1 MNSLILILISLLGYL
16 LSYRFYGRYLG
27 RRLFKL
33 SAEHLMPAHEFKD
46 GVDFVPARARIIFG
60 HHFTTI
66 AGLGPIVGPAIGIIW
81 GWLPAFLWVFLG
93 SIFMGAVHDFSTLVV
108 SARNKGRSI
117 GELTGDIISP
127 ATRYAFQFIM
137 QLLLFIVLAVF
148 AMIVASLFVNY
159 PEAVIP
165 VWAQIPVAVWLGW
178 KIRQGKNELIW
189 SIVAL
194 LLLYAFVLLGIRFP
208 VSLPWN
214 NELSVVVW
222 CVILFIYVFFASTIP
237 VQKLLQPR
245 DYINSHQLIVAM
257 LFLILGICV
266 AHPDF
271 AAPAINE
278 TAFQAGSDV
287 PDLAPVLFI
296 VIACGAISGF
306 HSLASS
312 GTTVKQ
318 INSELDT
325 LPVGYGA
332 MITESFLAVLVIV
345 AAGAG
350 LGMGL
355 DTEGGLLQGKDAYSH
370 HYASWS
376 SANGLSAKLD
386 AFIIGSANLFS
397 SLGLPVKYGSAFVVV
412 FIVSFANT
420 TLDSATRIQRI
431 SLQEIFTGRA
441 AFDRGLSSREI
452 LRRTTDGESESPEG
466 IDADDIAHYHHDQ
479 RANRN
484 HQQHAVNG
492 LGLYRQTVERE
503 IDGRR
508 ASLSRLCLC
517 NCNGIQVILLD
528 RKVYLDVAATLDADE
543 WFVAAPPDEES
554 FRQVDLSGCG
564 IEVQPAV
571 AVVHLEPGND
581 LGAALSSRQRE
592 SMHHARRNSCCG
604 KDHCHHVHESGIS
617 IGTGAQQLHV
627 RVRRGIVHASQ
638 QFRCKGRGVG

>member
-1 MNSLILILISLLGYL
+1 MNSLTLIIISLLAYL
-16 LSYRFYGRYLG
+16 LAYRLYGRFLG

-33 SAEHLMPAHEFKD
+33 SAGNRMPSHEFKD
-46 GVDFVPARARIIFG
+46 GIDYVPTKANIIFG

-81 GWLPAFLWVFLG
+81 GWLPAFLWVCLG

-117 GELTGDIISP
+117 GELTGEIISP
-127 ATRYAFQFIM
+127 ATRYALQFIM

-178 KIRQGKNELIW
+178 KIRQGKNELFW
-189 SIVAL
+189 SLIAL

-208 VSLPWN
+208 LSLPWS
-214 NELSVVVW
+214 NEISVVVW
-222 CVILFIYVFFASTIP
+222 CIILFIYVFFASTVP

-245 DYINSHQLIVAM
+245 DYINSHQLMVAM
-257 LFLILGICV
+257 VFLIVGIFV

-271 AAPAINE
+271 SAPAINQS
-278 TAFQAGSDV
+278 AFQPGSDV

-318 INSELDT
+318 VDSELDT

-355 DTEGGLLQGKDAYSH
+355 DADGELLLGVDAYRH

-431 SLQEIFTGRA
+431 SLQEIFTGKDKKIRRPMHNRYLATALIVLA
-441 AFDRGLSSREI
+441 AAAMTFFKPGGQGAMVLWPLFGSLNQLMAALALGVVTVYLAARRIPIWYTFLPMLVILVLTLWAMGKNMAGFMVQGEYLLVVLSGLILALTAWLTLSSI
-452 LRRTTDGESESPEG
+452 HALIRRS
-466 IDADDIAHYHHDQ
+466 
-479 RANRN
+479 
-484 HQQHAVNG
+484 
-492 LGLYRQTVERE
+492 LGRSNT
-503 IDGRR
+503 
-508 ASLSRLCLC
+508 
-517 NCNGIQVILLD
+517 
-528 RKVYLDVAATLDADE
+528 
-543 WFVAAPPDEES
+543 
-554 FRQVDLSGCG
+554 
-564 IEVQPAV
+564 
-571 AVVHLEPGND
+571 
-581 LGAALSSRQRE
+581 
-592 SMHHARRNSCCG
+592 
-604 KDHCHHVHESGIS
+604 
-617 IGTGAQQLHV
+617 
-627 RVRRGIVHASQ
+627 
-638 QFRCKGRGVG
+638 

>member
-1 MNSLILILISLLGYL
+1 MNSLLLILIALLGYL
-16 LSYRFYGRYLG
+16 LAYRFYGRYLG
-27 RRLFKL
+27 RRLFQL
-33 SAEHLMPAHEFKD
+33 SAHRLMPAHEFKD
-46 GVDFVPARARIIFG
+46 GVDFVPAKANIIFG

-93 SIFMGAVHDFSTLVV
+93 SIFMGAVHDFTTLVV
-108 SARNKGRSI
+108 SARNKGKSI

-127 ATRYAFQFIM
+127 ATRYALQFIM

-159 PEAVIP
+159 PESVIP

-178 KIRQGKNELIW
+178 KIRQGKNELLW
-189 SIVAL
+189 SIAAL
-194 LLLYAFVLLGIRFP
+194 LLLYAFVLLGIKFP
-208 VSLPWN
+208 VSLPWSS
-214 NELSVVVW
+214 EVSVVAW
-222 CVILFIYVFFASTIP
+222 CIILFVYVFFASTIP

-245 DYINSHQLIVAM
+245 DYINSHQLMVAM
-257 LFLILGICV
+257 LFLILGVFV

-271 AAPAINE
+271 SAPAINK
-278 TAFQAGSDV
+278 TAFQPGSDV
-287 PDLAPVLFI
+287 PDLAPVMFI

-318 INSELDT
+318 VNNELDT

-332 MITESFLAVLVIV
+332 MITESFLAVLVLV

-355 DTEGGLLQGKDAYSH
+355 DTDGGVLQGVDAYRH

-397 SLGLPVKYGSAFVVV
+397 SFGLPVKYGSAFVVV

-431 SLQEIFTGRA
+431 SLQEIFTGR
-441 AFDRGLSSREI
+441 
-452 LRRTTDGESESPEG
+452 
-466 IDADDIAHYHHDQ
+466 DQ
-479 RANRN
+479 RIRSPLNNRYLATACIVIAAAAMTFFKPGGQGAMVLWPLFGSLN
-484 HQQHAVNG
+484 QLMAALALGVVTVYLAARKIRVWYTFLPMLVILVLTLWAMVENLAG
-492 LGLYRQTVERE
+492 FLGDKEWLLVVLSALILGLT
-503 IDGRR
+503 
-508 ASLSRLCLC
+508 AWLTWS
-517 NCNGIQVILLD
+517 
-528 RKVYLDVAATLDADE
+528 
-543 WFVAAPPDEES
+543 
-554 FRQVDLSGCG
+554 
-564 IEVQPAV
+564 
-571 AVVHLEPGND
+571 
-581 LGAALSSRQRE
+581 
-592 SMHHARRNSCCG
+592 SMHALF
-604 KDHCHHVHESGIS
+604 KP
-617 IGTGAQQLHV
+617 
-627 RVRRGIVHASQ
+627 
-638 QFRCKGRGVG
+638 FRKSVNK

>member
-1 MNSLILILISLLGYL
+1 MNSLILILISIAGYL
-16 LSYRFYGRYLG
+16 LAYRFYGRFLG
-27 RRLFKL
+27 RKIFNL
-33 SAEHLMPAHEFKD
+33 SAEQLMPAHEFRD
-46 GVDFVPARARIIFG
+46 GVDFVPAKKNIIFG

-108 SARNKGRSI
+108 SARNKGRSM

-127 ATRYAFQFIM
+127 ATRYALQFIM

-159 PEAVIP
+159 PESVIP
-165 VWAQIPVAVWLGW
+165 VWAQVPVAVWLGW
-178 KIRQGKNELIW
+178 KIRQGKKELLW
-189 SIVAL
+189 SLVAL
-194 LLLYAFVLLGIRFP
+194 LMLYAFVLLGIRFP
-208 VSLPWN
+208 VSLPW
-214 NELSVVVW
+214 EHEVSVVAW
-222 CVILFIYVFFASTIP
+222 CIILFIYVFFASTVP

-245 DYINSHQLIVAM
+245 DYINSHQLMLAM
-257 LFLILGICV
+257 FFLILGIFV
-266 AHPDF
+266 AQPDF
-271 AAPAINE
+271 SAPAINAA
-278 TAFQAGSDV
+278 AFQEGSDV

-318 INSELDT
+318 INNEMDT

-355 DTEGGLLQGKDAYSH
+355 DTDGGLLHGLDAYRH

-431 SLQEIFTGRA
+431 SLQEIFTGKDKVIRKPMNNRYLATAFIVVA
-441 AFDRGLSSREI
+441 AAAMTFFKPGGQGAMVLWPLFGSLNQLMAALALGVVSVYLAARKIPVWYTLIPMLLILLLTLWAMVKNLAGFYADQEWLLVVLSALILGLTAWLTLSSI
-452 LRRTTDGESESPEG
+452 AALFRRTAKSP
-466 IDADDIAHYHHDQ
+466 
-479 RANRN
+479 
-484 HQQHAVNG
+484 
-492 LGLYRQTVERE
+492 
-503 IDGRR
+503 
-508 ASLSRLCLC
+508 
-517 NCNGIQVILLD
+517 
-528 RKVYLDVAATLDADE
+528 
-543 WFVAAPPDEES
+543 
-554 FRQVDLSGCG
+554 
-564 IEVQPAV
+564 
-571 AVVHLEPGND
+571 
-581 LGAALSSRQRE
+581 
-592 SMHHARRNSCCG
+592 
-604 KDHCHHVHESGIS
+604 
-617 IGTGAQQLHV
+617 
-627 RVRRGIVHASQ
+627 
-638 QFRCKGRGVG
+638 